1 MSKFK
6 IVELDDNQMNFI
18 LVSLGLERATAIKQA
33 LRLQKL
39 MIDEEE
45 SLGRALV
52 DVQNWLS
59 EDGKKHTQLIYSKIL
74 DFLEKSRI

>member
-6 IVELDDNQMNFI
+6 NIELDDNQMNFI
-18 LVSLGLERATAIKQA
+18 LVSLGLEKATAIKQA
-33 LRLQKL
+33 LRLQQL
-39 MIDEEE
+39 IIDEEE

-59 EDGKKHTQLIYSKIL
+59 KEGKQNTVLIHKTLL

>member
-1 MSKFK
+1 MK
-6 IVELDDNQMNFI
+6 FI
-18 LVSLGLERATAIKQA
+18 LVNLGLESATAIKQA
-33 LRLQKL
+33 LRLQQL
-39 MIDEEE
+39 ITDEEE

-59 EDGKKHTQLIYSKIL
+59 KEGKQNTVLIHKTLL

>member
-1 MSKFK
+1 MKS
-6 IVELDDNQMNFI
+6 IELDENQMKFI
-18 LVSLGLERATAIKQA
+18 LVSLGLEKATAIKQA
-33 LRLQKL
+33 LRLQQL
-39 MIDEEE
+39 ITDEEE

-59 EDGKKHTQLIYSKIL
+59 KEGKQNTILIHKTLL